1 MTVGVL
7 GTFSEED
14 DVEVHRL
21 GHRSSPTQSTGPSNQ
36 PPLTKKFNA
45 DIFLLKE
52 VTRRGPLMKKNREP
66 SVLAQERKLDRYN
79 EFKNISGIAKRPS
92 LSSGTS
98 TAILNRT
105 LEL

>member
-45 DIFLLKE
+45 DIFLLK
-52 VTRRGPLMKKNREP
+52 KNNQKG
-66 SVLAQERKLDRYN
+66 AIN
-79 EFKNISGIAKRPS
+79 EK
-92 LSSGTS
+92 
-98 TAILNRT
+98 
-105 LEL
+105 E